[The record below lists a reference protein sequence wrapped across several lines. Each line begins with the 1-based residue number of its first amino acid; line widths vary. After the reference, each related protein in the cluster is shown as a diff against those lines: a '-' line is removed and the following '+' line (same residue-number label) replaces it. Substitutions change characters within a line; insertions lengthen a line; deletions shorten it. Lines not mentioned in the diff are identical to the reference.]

1 MPKIYNNRVELIK
14 IHKNWINSAQHPHI
28 THASEAST
36 KAFLWLVG
44 IMVAIFVIGF
54 LL

>member
-1 MPKIYNNRVELIK
+1 MPKIYTNRVELIK

-36 KAFLWLVG
+36 KAFLWFVG
-44 IMVAIFVIGF
+44 IVAGLCIMSFF
-54 LL
+54 L

>member
-14 IHKNWINSAQHPHI
+14 IHKNWINSHQHPNI
-28 THASEAST
+28 THTSEAGT
-36 KAFLWLVG
+36 KAFLWFVG
-44 IMVAIFVIGF
+44 IMTVIFIIGF